1 LQRIGNLQSPIRE
14 PERVLVDDPIA
25 FGHAYDTTEEI
36 RISIPPDVGVHAIAK
51 RIGAQTQ
58 GEIAEADRENE
69 GSH

>member
-1 LQRIGNLQSPIRE
+1 MNDLRYALRMLLKSPGF
-14 PERVLVDDPIA
+14 A
-25 FGHAYDTTEEI
+25 FGHASDTTEEI